1 MVGSIPRNT
10 PTQRKKLQ
18 GAVILRDDAIMT
30 CRPDRTFGA
39 YCTFTYTQYMSHT
52 YTQYI
57 VHIPTHSTQYTN
69 QYTDLHTGTYYG
81 GPKKFAFSDVKLC

>member
-1 MVGSIPRNT
+1 
-10 PTQRKKLQ
+10 
-18 GAVILRDDAIMT
+18 
-30 CRPDRTFGA
+30 
-39 YCTFTYTQYMSHT
+39 MSHT

-57 VHIPTHSTQYTN
+57 VHIPTHSTQYTY